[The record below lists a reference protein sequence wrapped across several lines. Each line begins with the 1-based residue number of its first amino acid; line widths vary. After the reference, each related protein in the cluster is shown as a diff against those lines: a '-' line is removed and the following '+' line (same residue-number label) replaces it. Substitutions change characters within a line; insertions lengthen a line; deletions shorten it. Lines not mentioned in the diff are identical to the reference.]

1 MVFKLNPGD
10 CLKKEGGFMNVTQA
24 LVVSTLTLAQ
34 KSESLIANNL
44 ANYETPGFKASTL
57 SFQGQLSQAMA
68 SGAQSVLDVRGTVVK
83 SPGSLRPDGS
93 NVSLTGQMTD
103 LAEVQL
109 TYQMALSAYNHH
121 VTQTKIVTEGK
132 AM

>member
-1 MVFKLNPGD
+1 
-10 CLKKEGGFMNVTQA
+10 MNVTQA
-24 LVVSTLTLAQ
+24 LVVSTLNLAQ

-57 SFQGQLSQAMA
+57 SFQGQLSQALA
-68 SGAQSVLDVRGTVVK
+68 SGAQSVLEVQGTVVK

-93 NVSLTGQMTD
+93 NVSLTGQMTA

-121 VTQTKIVTEGK
+121 FTQTQIVTEGK